1 MGLSQEQQNLVNNH
15 LCLACKGFDNATLR
29 GALYCNYCQRLID
42 QGELKTKYTPEG
54 ILIKPA
60 KRKNAN
66 VQQITWRACVLCG
79 QQDERTRSGKRY
91 CQACFDKRARRTN
104 PGDSSHYYY
113 RNLGE
118 NRCASC
124 GKPLPKDYEYTRCP
138 ECREKRKRNE

>member
-1 MGLSQEQQNLVNNH
+1 MGLSQEQQELINKH

-42 QGELKTKYTPEG
+42 QGELTTRYTPDG
-54 ILIKPA
+54 IIIKPA
-60 KRKNAN
+60 RRKNTS

-79 QQDERTRSGKRY
+79 QQDERTLSGKRY
-91 CQACFDKRARRTN
+91 CTACFHKRAGQI
-104 PGDSSHYYY
+104 GDSSHYYY

-124 GKPLPKDYEYTRCP
+124 GKPLPEGHKFTRCE
-138 ECREKRKRNE
+138 ECRKKHKRNK